1 MTHKIIISGFGG
13 QGVILLGQ
21 IIAHASMLENKEVIW
36 MPSYGPEMRGGTAHC
51 TVIVSDKKIASPVIT
66 EATAVVAM
74 NRPSLAK
81 FQERVAPGG
90 NLFINTSLIKEN
102 SNRND
107 VQIHNVDCNELA
119 SAVGS
124 DKTMNM
130 VMLGAIIKV
139 TNVVSQSSVEKVM
152 ENIFTGDK
160 AKMLPLNK
168 KAMGMWENNFV

>member
-1 MTHKIIISGFGG
+1 MTHKIVISGFGG

-21 IIAHASMLENKEVIW
+21 IIAHARMLENKEVIW

-51 TVIVSDKKIASPVIT
+51 TVIVSDKRIASPVIT

-81 FQERVAPGG
+81 FQGLVTPGEH
-90 NLFINTSLIKEN
+90 LFINTSLIEEK
-102 SNRND
+102 SNRTD

-119 SAVGS
+119 AVVGS
-124 DKTMNM
+124 AKTMNM
-130 VMLGAIIKV
+130 VMLGAIVKV
-139 TNVVSQSSVEKVM
+139 TNVVSFESIEKVM
-152 ENIFTGDK
+152 ETMFTGDK

-168 KAMGMWENNFV
+168 KAMNMWEK

>member
-21 IIAHASMLENKEVIW
+21 LIAHAGMMEEKEVIW

-66 EATAVVAM
+66 EATAVVVM

-81 FQERVAPGG
+81 FQDRVAPGG
-90 NLFINTSLIKEN
+90 HLFINTSLIEEKTD
-102 SNRND
+102 RND
-107 VQIHNVDCNELA
+107 VQVHNVDCNELA

-124 DKTMNM
+124 NKTINM
-130 VMLGAIIKV
+130 VMLGAIVKI
-139 TNVVSQSSVEKVM
+139 TNVVSLSSIEKVM
-152 ENIFTGDK
+152 ENIFTGSK

-168 KAMGMWENNFV
+168 KAISIWQN